1 MRATTTIASVLALCL
16 SAVSAAT
23 IQSRQVIYG
32 W

>member
-1 MRATTTIASVLALCL
+1 MRASTTIASLLAVCL
-16 SAVSAAT
+16 SSASAAT

>member
-1 MRATTTIASVLALCL
+1 MRAATTITSLLAVCL

-23 IQSRQVIYG
+23 IQSRQTIYG